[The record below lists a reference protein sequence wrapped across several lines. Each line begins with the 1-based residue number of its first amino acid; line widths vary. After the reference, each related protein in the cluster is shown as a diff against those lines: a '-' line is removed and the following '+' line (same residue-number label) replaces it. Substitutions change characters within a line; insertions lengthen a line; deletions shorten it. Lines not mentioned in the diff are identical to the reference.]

1 MELPPTTPQFLRLHN
16 EIKEVLADNTAV
28 GIRILDYNQQK
39 VQLKAS
45 IQAPQDTIYDGG
57 EFQVIVQYT
66 YNYPFKP
73 PSVWFETKIW
83 HPNINT
89 ETGELCI
96 EFLREAQWSPS
107 ICCRTLLLMVQN
119 VIGYPDLCKIS

>member
-1 MELPPTTPQFLRLHN
+1 MEIPRKFPGLRRLN
-16 EIKEVLADNTAV
+16 MEIKEVRADNTAV
-28 GIRILDYNQQK
+28 GIRILDYNQEK
-39 VQLKAS
+39 IQLKAS

-96 EFLREAQWSPS
+96 EFLRAQWTPS
-107 ICCRTLLLMVQN
+107 LGSRTLLLMVQN